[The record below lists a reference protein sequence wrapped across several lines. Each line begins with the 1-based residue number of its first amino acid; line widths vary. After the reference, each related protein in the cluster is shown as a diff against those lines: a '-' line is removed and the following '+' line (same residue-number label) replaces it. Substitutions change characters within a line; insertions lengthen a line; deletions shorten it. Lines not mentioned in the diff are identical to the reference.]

1 MMQVIFLYF
10 ATVCVICAV
19 LTVTL
24 KQPVYNVVALLTLFF
39 HVAGLYVLLNA
50 EFLAVVQIIV
60 YAGAILVL
68 YLFVLMLLNLRSE
81 SRHLHRQWPFAVLIL
96 GSVTAMLIGAMQAGG
111 FGTPTGE
118 YTTEVM
124 QAVGNTEVLGMR
136 LYTDYLLPFELA
148 SLVLLVA
155 MVGAIVLT
163 KKELIQDQV
172 EDQS

>member
-1 MMQVIFLYF
+1 MTQIIFIYL
-10 ATVCVICAV
+10 ATVCVVCSV

-24 KQPVYNVVALLTLFF
+24 KHPVYNVMSLLTMFF

-50 EFLAVVQIIV
+50 EFLAVVQIVV

-81 SRHLHRQWPFAVLIL
+81 GRHMHRQWPFAILIL
-96 GSVTAMLIGAMQAGG
+96 GSVTAMLVGALQAGD
-111 FGTPTGE
+111 FGGGVGDQMAMAMSE
-118 YTTEVM
+118 L
-124 QAVGNTEVLGMR
+124 GNTEAIGMK

-155 MVGAIVLT
+155 MIGAIVLT
-163 KKELIQDQV
+163 KKELIDDHGK
-172 EDQS
+172 EGT